1 MRVKASYTLGPLL
14 EAVHCFG
21 GIGDDARAL
30 IISKMRMVDVAAG
43 VCVCVGGGSCI
54 PICLLV

>member
-43 VCVCVGGGSCI
+43 VCVCV
-54 PICLLV
+54 